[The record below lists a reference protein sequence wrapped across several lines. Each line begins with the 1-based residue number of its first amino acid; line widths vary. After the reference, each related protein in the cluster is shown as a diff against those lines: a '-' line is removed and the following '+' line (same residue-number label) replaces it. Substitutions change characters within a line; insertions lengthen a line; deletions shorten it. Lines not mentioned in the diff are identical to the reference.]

1 MPWIWWCLERCWD
14 CNCAG
19 LSSTWTQCGVQRLS
33 HDQENGRDMTWPISP
48 LDQIFYEHGV
58 KMGTL
63 TATKKGPVTFP
74 ARTLGVDWPLGHI
87 RRSLHSRCLALA
99 QSQVGIGLSY
109 LLYLF
114 VVLYL
119 IYSLHGRHQPK
130 LDSNLFL
137 WYGSWGNIC
146 VAPWICWTDAF
157 TGFRWHLLTS
167 LHCHLLGFGL
177 DLLSPKEDSFALHET
192 VLPRLALPAFLV
204 NRKLL
209 WQDQACLYAKTLDPC
224 ALSQIAVVSDEA
236 LL

>member
-33 HDQENGRDMTWPISP
+33 HDQENGRAMTWPISP
-48 LDQIFYEHGV
+48 LDQIFYEHGI

-114 VVLYL
+114 VSFCCALLNLQPPWPASTETWFKL
-119 IYSLHGRHQPK
+119 ISLIWK
-130 LDSNLFL
+130 LGEHLCGSLNLL
-137 WYGSWGNIC
+137 NRC
-146 VAPWICWTDAF
+146 VYWLSLAF
-157 TGFRWHLLTS
+157 AYF
-167 LHCHLLGFGL
+167 
-177 DLLSPKEDSFALHET
+177 FAL
-192 VLPRLALPAFLV
+192 PSSG
-204 NRKLL
+204 L
-209 WQDQACLYAKTLDPC
+209 WFRSSFPKGRFFCTTRNC
-224 ALSQIAVVSDEA
+224 AA
-236 LL
+236 